1 MATPID
7 QLDAMRKL
15 RENWDGY
22 GAAAPQG
29 NLIDLAQ
36 EFISLIEAMLRKST
50 AEPGLL
56 HVSPTRIGGILID
69 WEDRS
74 MQHEMELNPDSSIGF
89 LHLNKTAGSIQS
101 RKVTPG
107 AQVVVDPGLL
117 QELRQLLAEEDPGH
131 AEIQSGQAS
140 LDDHACR
147 KKLALLFRFI
157 P

>member
-7 QLDAMRKL
+7 QLAAMRNL

-22 GAAAPQG
+22 GAAVPQR

-74 MQHEMELNPDSSIGF
+74 MQHEVELNPDASIGF
-89 LHLNKTAGSIQS
+89 LHLNKTTGSIQT
-101 RKVTPG
+101 RKVAPG

-117 QELRQLLAEEDPGH
+117 QELRQLLA
-131 AEIQSGQAS
+131 A
-140 LDDHACR
+140 
-147 KKLALLFRFI
+147 
-157 P
+157 